1 MTIHRRSGFSLVE
14 ILVVLVI
21 IGILAAFLLPRY
33 TSRTTLPGGK
43 TVGSPMERAKGVE
56 CTNNLS
62 QIRQAYTMAT
72 STGDESRPGSLEDLK
87 RAGGLSDSMLKCPV
101 GKVPYRF
108 NAATGQVGCPYPGH
122 ERF

>member
-1 MTIHRRSGFSLVE
+1 MAFRKRAGFSLVE
-14 ILVVLVI
+14 ILVVVVI

-33 TSRTTLPGGK
+33 TSKTTLPGGK
-43 TVGSPMERAKGVE
+43 TVGSPVDRAKGVE
-56 CTNNLS
+56 CTNNLA

-72 STGDESRPGSLEDLK
+72 NVGDENRPNSLQALK
-87 RAGGLSDSMLKCPV
+87 TYGVSDTMTVCPV